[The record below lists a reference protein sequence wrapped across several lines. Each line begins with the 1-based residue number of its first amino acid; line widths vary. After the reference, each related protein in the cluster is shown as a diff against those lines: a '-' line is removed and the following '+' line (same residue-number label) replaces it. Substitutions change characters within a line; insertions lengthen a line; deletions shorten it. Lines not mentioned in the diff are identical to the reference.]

1 MSVEHAGEALPDLR
15 EHRAGPGSKRL
26 TAALARVL
34 ARPELLVVVAV
45 AGLLNLW
52 DLSINGTANTY
63 YAAAVRSMAASWHD
77 FLFNAM
83 DRAGLMTVDKPPLSD
98 WIQALSVR
106 VFGYSSWSL
115 LVPQAL
121 MGMAAAVLAYDLV
134 RRRFGRAGG
143 FVAGFALATTPT
155 IVAVSR
161 HNNPDELLVLLSV
174 AAMWFALRAFE
185 TGRTRQIVLCGVMV
199 GLGFEAKMGVALMLV
214 PGIAV
219 AWLWT
224 RWVPGR
230 GVRGNLR
237 MVGQL
242 LWGGL
247 ALAAVGLAWPILV
260 TLTPAADRPWIS
272 GTADNSVWSLMF
284 SYNGLGRI
292 AGQTGGPASLGG
304 GGGLGGGGTFGGS
317 TGVFRLLDSSLGSQ
331 AGWLLGSAL
340 VAAVA
345 LVVLSRLRRGD
356 RRTGFVLA
364 AGITLVVTGVV
375 FSFASGIFHPYYVS
389 MLAPWVALLVGA
401 GVGEMLPAPYG
412 VARGVAKGRW
422 APRIVAPATIIGGAV
437 TELVVLHTTAGAPGW
452 ATPVVIVIAVMS
464 LLLLLAVLSP
474 RLRLALVAVM
484 LAGLFAA
491 PASWAARTLGYA
503 TSSTFPTGG
512 PESAE
517 IGGGFGGRGGF
528 GGTSGRRG
536 FTGTGA
542 AGRFGS
548 GRSFGRGSAAA
559 GGSATSGAAT
569 AGSASSGAATASTT
583 GGTVSQLF
591 GSGRSTTG
599 ARGFAPGGSTTRGGA
614 PTLAGGGFGA
624 GFGSGSGD
632 LDAAAKYARA
642 HGGGVVAVESQSTAA
657 SAILA
662 GYQDVAGIGGFSG
675 RESSVTA
682 KWIAQMVQEGRL
694 RYILADETE
703 TFGAS
708 DGRTGSATAISIA
721 ERVGRKV
728 TFKSD
733 GTTVTMY
740 DLQGKA
746 AAILAAARKTN

>member
-1 MSVEHAGEALPDLR
+1 MSVEHVGEAFPDLR
-15 EHRAGPGSKRL
+15 EHRAGRHPKRL
-26 TAALARVL
+26 TATLARVR
-34 ARPELLVVVAV
+34 ARPELLVVLAI
-45 AGLLNLW
+45 AGVLNLW

-63 YAAAVRSMAASWHD
+63 YAAAVKSMAASWHD
-77 FLFNAM
+77 FLFNSM

-106 VFGYSSWSL
+106 IFGYSSWSL

-121 MGMAAAVLAYDLV
+121 MGMAAAALAYDLV
-134 RRRFGRAGG
+134 RHHFGRTGG

-174 AAMWFALRAFE
+174 AAIWFALRALE

-214 PGIAV
+214 PGIAA

-224 RWVPGR
+224 RWLPGQ

-272 GTADNSVWSLMF
+272 GTADNSVWSLVF

-292 AGQTGGPASLGG
+292 DGQAGGPASFGG
-304 GGGLGGGGTFGGS
+304 GGGAGGTFGGG
-317 TGVFRLLDSSLGSQ
+317 TGVSRLLDSSLGSQ
-331 AGWLLGSAL
+331 AGWLLGFA
-340 VAAVA
+340 VVVAVA
-345 LVVLSRLRRGD
+345 LLVLSRLRRGD
-356 RRTGFVLA
+356 RRTGFLLA
-364 AGITLVVTGVV
+364 VAITLVVIGIV

-389 MLAPWVALLVGA
+389 MLAPWVALLIGA

-412 VARGVAKGRW
+412 VAKGRW
-422 APRIVAPATIIGGAV
+422 ALRIIAPAAIIGGAV
-437 TELVVLHTTAGAPGW
+437 TELIVLHNTAGAPGW
-452 ATPVVIVIAVMS
+452 ATPVVIVAAVLS
-464 LLLLLAVLSP
+464 LLLLTALSP
-474 RLRLALVAVM
+474 KLRLPLLVVM

-491 PASWAARTLGYA
+491 PASWAAQTLDYA

-512 PESAE
+512 PESAAT
-517 IGGGFGGRGGF
+517 GGFGGSGGRAGGFPGRSGRGGST
-528 GGTSGRRG
+528 GSG
-536 FTGTGA
+536 
-542 AGRFGS
+542 AGRFSGGS
-548 GRSFGRGSAAA
+548 GRFSGRG
-559 GGSATSGAAT
+559 GAAPR
-569 AGSASSGAATASTT
+569 GNVSSGAAA

-591 GSGRSTTG
+591 GSGGSTSGTR
-599 ARGFAPGGSTTRGGA
+599 RGFVPSGGTGGGV
-614 PTLAGGGFGA
+614 PTIAGGGFG
-624 GFGSGSGD
+624 GGSAD
-632 LDAAAKYARA
+632 LVAAAKYARA

-662 GYQDVAGIGGFSG
+662 GDQNVAGIGGFSG

-682 KWIAQMVQEGRL
+682 QWIAQMVKEGRL
-694 RYILADETE
+694 RYILADEIGS
-703 TFGAS
+703 FGGAS
-708 DGRTGSATAISIA
+708 DGRTGSATAISTA
-721 ERVGRKV
+721 ESVGKKV

-746 AAILAAARKTN
+746 AAILAAAKKA